1 MTFAIQITE
10 NGVIAPTYEESLSFF
25 QGVFQSI
32 YGQDV
37 NLDADT
43 SDGQMVAIL
52 AKAYTDAC
60 AQIVASYAGYAPST
74 ASGVQLSSVVKVNGI
89 ARYVATQS
97 TADVQIV
104 GQAGTVIS
112 GGIVEDDNGYRWNLP
127 DSVVIPINGEITV
140 TATCQEQGSIAAAP
154 NTITQIITP
163 TLGWQSVTNPDAATE
178 GNPVETDAQ
187 LRRRQSQSVALPSRS
202 VTEGII
208 AGIEALTG
216 VVGINWDD
224 NDTDETDS
232 NGVPAHSIAVV
243 VDGGDAQEIAQTILL
258 KKGPG
263 CGTYGDTTIAVT
275 DSYGRT
281 NNISFSRPDLVQVK
295 VQVTIQPLSGYE
307 TDIGNQIQQAVT
319 DYINGLG
326 IGGSVILTRLY
337 LPASLCGTNMIQ
349 YYKLVSVEIAQ
360 GDGGYSTSDIDIAYN
375 EQAQTSLENV
385 EIVVQS

>member
-1 MTFAIQITE
+1 MTFAIQITG

-187 LRRRQSQSVALPSRS
+187 LRQRQSQSVALPSRS

-326 IGGSVILTRLY
+326 IGESVILTRLY

-375 EQAQTSLENV
+375 EQAQTSLDNV

>member
-60 AQIVASYAGYAPST
+60 AQIVASYSGYAPST

-154 NTITQIITP
+154 NTISKIITP

-187 LRRRQSQSVALPSRS
+187 LRQRQSQSVALPSRS

-326 IGGSVILTRLY
+326 IGESVILTRLY

>member
-1 MTFAIQITE
+1 MTYPIQITD

-25 QGVFQSI
+25 QGVFRSI
-32 YGQDV
+32 YGQDI

-52 AKAYTDAC
+52 AKAYTDTC

-89 ARYVATQS
+89 ARYVPTQS

-112 GGIVEDDNGYRWNLP
+112 GGIVEDVNGYRWNLP
-127 DSVVIPINGEITV
+127 DSVIIPVNGEITV
-140 TATCQEQGSIAAAP
+140 TATCQEEGSIPAEP

-187 LRRRQSQSVALPSRS
+187 LRQRQSQSVALPSRS

-208 AGIEALTG
+208 AGIEALNG
-216 VVGINWDD
+216 VVAINWDD

-232 NGVPAHSIAVV
+232 NGVPAHSISVV

-263 CGTYGDTTIAVT
+263 CGTYGDTTIAVV

-281 NNISFSRPDLVQVK
+281 NNISFSRPDVVQVK

-307 TDIGNQIQQAVT
+307 SDIGDQIQQAVT

-326 IGGSVILTRLY
+326 IGESVILTRLY
-337 LPASLCGTNMIQ
+337 LPSSLCGTNMIQ

-375 EQAQTSLENV
+375 EQAQTSLDNV

>member
-187 LRRRQSQSVALPSRS
+187 LRQRQSQSVALPSRS

-326 IGGSVILTRLY
+326 IGESVILTRLY

-349 YYKLVSVEIAQ
+349 YYKLVYVEVAQ

>member
-187 LRRRQSQSVALPSRS
+187 LRKRQSQSVALPSHS

-258 KKGPG
+258 KKGPDAG
-263 CGTYGDTTIAVT
+263 HM
-275 DSYGRT
+275 
-281 NNISFSRPDLVQVK
+281 
-295 VQVTIQPLSGYE
+295 E
-307 TDIGNQIQQAVT
+307 
-319 DYINGLG
+319 
-326 IGGSVILTRLY
+326 TRL
-337 LPASLCGTNMIQ
+337 SQ
-349 YYKLVSVEIAQ
+349 
-360 GDGGYSTSDIDIAYN
+360 
-375 EQAQTSLENV
+375 
-385 EIVVQS
+385 

>member
-37 NLDADT
+37 NLDSDT

-163 TLGWQSVTNPDAATE
+163 TLGWQSVTNPDSATE

-187 LRRRQSQSVALPSRS
+187 LRQRQSQSVALPSRS

-307 TDIGNQIQQAVT
+307 TDIGNQIQKAVT
-319 DYINGLG
+319 NYINGLG
-326 IGGSVILTRLY
+326 IGESVILTRLY

>member
-25 QGVFQSI
+25 QGVLQSI

-187 LRRRQSQSVALPSRS
+187 LRQRQSQSVALPSRS

-326 IGGSVILTRLY
+326 IGESVILTRLY